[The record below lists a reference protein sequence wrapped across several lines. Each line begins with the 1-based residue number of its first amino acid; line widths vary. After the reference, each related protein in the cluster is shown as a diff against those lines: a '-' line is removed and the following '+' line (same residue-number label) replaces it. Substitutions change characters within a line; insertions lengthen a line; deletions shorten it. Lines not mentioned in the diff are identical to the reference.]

1 MRMSDLFWYRARYM
15 VFMMLAWALFL
26 PVVQAQDLS
35 SFEQHVT
42 QHTLKNGWTFILV
55 ERPVAPVFS
64 FMTRVNVGSAQEG
77 AGQTGLAHMFEH
89 MAFKGTPRL
98 GTKDYQAEKK
108 ALVALEEAYQA
119 YQEEKLSRNADPE
132 KVKSLFDVFKQRQKE
147 ASHYVIKNE
156 FGDIIEREGGVALN
170 AFTSADVTGYF
181 YSLPANKVELFAY
194 LESERFLQPVF
205 REFYEERDV
214 VMEERRLRTESQPFG
229 RLLEQF
235 VSTAFMAHPYHHPV
249 IGYASDIQSYTM
261 TDAKQFYEAQYV
273 PSNMVTAIVGD
284 IQTKQVIPLLEKYF
298 GRISAGSS
306 PPPIRTVEPTSIT
319 EKTVILQ
326 DPSQPLYLEGYHK
339 PAATHVDQPVYDAID
354 DILTNGRT
362 SRLFRSLVR
371 DKQIAVSVGA
381 YGAYPGDKYPHVWL
395 AYGVPGRGVSN
406 QAVQQALREEFDKLK
421 TQDVSDEE
429 LARFRTRAKA
439 GLLRAL
445 NNNLGLAMHMTD
457 YHMLFG
463 DWRELFRYITR
474 FDHVTKAD
482 IRRVAK
488 VLFQPTNRI
497 VGMIETVPPP
507 GVAMPASASAGEGQS

>member
-1 MRMSDLFWYRARYM
+1 M
-15 VFMMLAWALFL
+15 VFMMVAGVLS
-26 PVVQAQDLS
+26 VTMVHAQDLG

-42 QHTLKNGWTFILV
+42 EHTLKNGWTFLLV

-64 FMTRVNVGSAQEG
+64 FITRVNVGSAQEG

-89 MAFKGTPRL
+89 MAFKGTPRI
-98 GTKDYQAEKK
+98 GTKDYQTEKI
-108 ALVALEEAYQA
+108 ALVALEKAYQA
-119 YQEEKLSRNADPE
+119 YQTEKLSRNADSE
-132 KVKSLFDVFKQRQKE
+132 KVKVLFDLFKLRQKE
-147 ASHYVIKNE
+147 ASQYVIKNE

-170 AFTSADVTGYF
+170 AFTGADVTGYF

-194 LESERFLQPVF
+194 LESERFLEPVF

-261 TDAKQFYEAQYV
+261 TDAKQFYETQYV

-284 IQTKQVIPLLEKYF
+284 IQTKEVIPLLEKYF
-298 GRISAGSS
+298 GRIPAGSP
-306 PPPIRTVEPTSIT
+306 PPPIRTIEPVSIT

-421 TQDVSDEE
+421 TVDVSDEE

-457 YHMLFG
+457 YQMLFG
-463 DWRELFRYITR
+463 DWRELFRYINR
-474 FDHVTKAD
+474 FDHVTKAH
-482 IRRVAK
+482 IRRVATA
-488 VLFQPTNRI
+488 LFQPTNRI

-507 GVAMPASASAGEGQS
+507 DVAMPASASAGEGQL